1 MSTKVLVCDE
11 LPIVREGLRKVLL
24 AEPDIEVIG
33 TTDSG
38 IEALVLVRR
47 MRPQVVITD
56 ATLSGLSGIELT
68 RRLQHEHLTPTPR
81 VLVFTLADD
90 EAKIINF
97 LEAGATGMVMK
108 ETDVETMPMAVRSVA
123 AGEAVLAPWVT
134 RKLLDWFFQREQR
147 PDGRISSVVSALSQ
161 REREVLSLIARGQS
175 SQEIAAELHIG
186 EATVRT
192 HVYRIRRKL
201 NVPRRT
207 HLVALAYRFGL
218 APATLDA
225 LPHPS
230 MSR

>member
-1 MSTKVLVCDE
+1 MLTKVLVCDE

-33 TTDSG
+33 ATDSG

-47 MRPQVVITD
+47 MQPHVVITD

-68 RRLQHEHLTPTPR
+68 RRLQHEQLTPAPR

-108 ETDVETMPMAVRSVA
+108 ETDVAAMPMAVRSVA
-123 AGEAVLAPWVT
+123 ADETILAPWVT

-147 PDGRISSVVSALSQ
+147 PDGGKNPVVSTLSQ
-161 REREVLSLIARGQS
+161 REREVLSLIARGLS

-192 HVYRIRRKL
+192 HVYRTCRKL
-201 NVPRRT
+201 NVPRRA
-207 HLVALAYRFGL
+207 HLVAFAYRSGL
-218 APATLDA
+218 ASAARDA
-225 LPHPS
+225 LA
-230 MSR
+230 